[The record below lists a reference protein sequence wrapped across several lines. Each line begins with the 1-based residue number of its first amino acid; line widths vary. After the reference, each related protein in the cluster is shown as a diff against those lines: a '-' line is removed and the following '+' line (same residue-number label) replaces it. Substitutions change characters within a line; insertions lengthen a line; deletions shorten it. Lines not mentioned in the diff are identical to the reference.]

1 MWCGE
6 LKFNLCSQV
15 AALFVLIVIKS
26 QNLRSPSKVPSLVKR
41 LKATVNLIYLWLG
54 THDSNRIRM
63 RGDYCEL
70 VGGWKWNTT
79 GNKVLQGKVYSRCGW
94 CMSGII
100 FKWFFFCANGIR
112 GWVISI
118 TTDSQRQGGSDT
130 HVIWCC
136 TREHTAILCLQQKR
150 TLAPYKLCFVPA
162 KFVTEWLVVCSSR
175 F

>member
-1 MWCGE
+1 MWWIKVQFVFTSGCTV
-6 LKFNLCSQV
+6 CSYCDKV
-15 AALFVLIVIKS
+15 TESALSEQSS
-26 QNLRSPSKVPSLVKR
+26 QFSEAFESDS
-41 LKATVNLIYLWLG
+41 LIYLWLG
-54 THDSNRIRM
+54 THDSNIIRM
-63 RGDYCEL
+63 RGEYCEL